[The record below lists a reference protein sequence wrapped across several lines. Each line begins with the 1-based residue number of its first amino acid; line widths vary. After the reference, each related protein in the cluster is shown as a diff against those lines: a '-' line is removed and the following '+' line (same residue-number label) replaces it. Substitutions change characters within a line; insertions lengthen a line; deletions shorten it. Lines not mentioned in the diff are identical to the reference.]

1 MSKKTRTPKAAK
13 NRADRL
19 FKQLVRQR
27 GECERCGATAD
38 QAQLQTSH
46 IVTRARSNTR
56 VDPDNAF
63 LFCATC
69 HRWWHQ
75 FPISA
80 ARFAIT
86 HRGEATLNRLE
97 EAALQPAEVDWN
109 EQVAVLEAMLEKE
122 GDAT

>member
-1 MSKKTRTPKAAK
+1 MKKKRSPKAAK

-19 FKQLVRQR
+19 FKQLIRLR
-27 GECERCGATAD
+27 GECERCGATPD

-46 IVTRARSNTR
+46 IITRARSNTR

-80 ARFAIT
+80 ARFAIR

-97 EAALQPAEVDWN
+97 EAAQQPADVDWN
-109 EQVAVLEAMLEKE
+109 EQVRILEHMLKE
-122 GDAT
+122 NP